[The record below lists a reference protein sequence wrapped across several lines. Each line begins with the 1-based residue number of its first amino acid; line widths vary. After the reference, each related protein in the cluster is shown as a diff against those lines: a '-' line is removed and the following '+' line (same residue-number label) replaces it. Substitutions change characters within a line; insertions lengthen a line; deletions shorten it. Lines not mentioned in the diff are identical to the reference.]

1 MALKSELKKSKNLI
15 SMSDMTAAAVTTSG
29 VVALGLPQQQQQ
41 QSQPPI
47 NSKFIRHIIGEKL
60 KKEANDL
67 GLAKNAD
74 ELRKASGGGER
85 PGREK
90 TEASEDSV
98 S

>member
-1 MALKSELKKSKNLI
+1 MALKSELKKSKSLI
-15 SMSDMTAAAVTTSG
+15 SMSDMTAAASTGG

-74 ELRKASGGGER
+74 ELRRACGGER

-90 TEASEDSV
+90 TEASEESV